1 MNKSLWLL
9 MLVVLN
15 GCRLQ
20 LPVSRTV
27 YQPISSIAFP
37 VTTHAVLFEAYNLSE
52 DMSIISTHDDE
63 LVLFIV
69 SHDTICF
76 KGDTTFST
84 VPSRFQGR
92 YETNIDD
99 SSILFDVI
107 LFEIDSRRKSDD
119 FIPIV
124 ATKRDKLK
132 ELFETNDYQ
141 GIRGLIQ
148 EDDLLF
154 YKQVAASELLRGVE
168 ISGAHKGDRYH
179 YSIRLLAND

>member
-1 MNKSLWLL
+1 MIISPPKILFS
-9 MLVVLN
+9 
-15 GCRLQ
+15 CHIFSQ
-20 LPVSRTV
+20 L
-27 YQPISSIAFP
+27 SSIAFP
-37 VTTHAVLFEAYNLSE
+37 LTTHGLLFEAYNLSE

-69 SHDTICF
+69 SQDTICF
-76 KGDTTFST
+76 IGDTTISH
-84 VPSRFQGR
+84 VPSRFQR
-92 YETNIDD
+92 RFETSIDD
-99 SSILFDVI
+99 SSILFDVM

-124 ATKRDKLK
+124 ATERDKLK
-132 ELFETNDYQ
+132 KLFEAVDYQ
-141 GIRGLIQ
+141 GIRLLIQ

-179 YSIRLLAND
+179 YSVRLLAND

>member
-1 MNKSLWLL
+1 

-20 LPVSRTV
+20 LPVSRTFFH
-27 YQPISSIAFP
+27 PTPPTSFP
-37 VTTHAVLFEAYNLSE
+37 VTTHTLLFEAYNLSE

-69 SHDTICF
+69 SQDTISF
-76 KGDTTFST
+76 IGDTTISI
-84 VPSRFQGR
+84 VPSRFQRR
-92 YETNIDD
+92 YETSIVD

-119 FIPIV
+119 FIPVV
-124 ATKRDKLK
+124 AIERDKLK
-132 ELFETNDYQ
+132 DLFEANDYQ
-141 GIRGLIQ
+141 GIRRLIQ

-154 YKQVAASELLRGVE
+154 YKQVTAVELLRGVE